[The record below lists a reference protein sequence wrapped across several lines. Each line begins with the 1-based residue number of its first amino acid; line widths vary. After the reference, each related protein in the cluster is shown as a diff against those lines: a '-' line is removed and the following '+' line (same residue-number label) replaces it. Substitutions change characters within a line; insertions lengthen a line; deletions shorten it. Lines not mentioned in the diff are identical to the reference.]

1 MTENCLVQENG
12 HDWVKR
18 THSDPTDALELNRLS
33 LRKEGKKFSGDTEVS
48 TNSCTQIEVVE
59 EQQNH
64 ANMDR

>member
-48 TNSCTQIEVVE
+48 TNS
-59 EQQNH
+59 
-64 ANMDR
+64 